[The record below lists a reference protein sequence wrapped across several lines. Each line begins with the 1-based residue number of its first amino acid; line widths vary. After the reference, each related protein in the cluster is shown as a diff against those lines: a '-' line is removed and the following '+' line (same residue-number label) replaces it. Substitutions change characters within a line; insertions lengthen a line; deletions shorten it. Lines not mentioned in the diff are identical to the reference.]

1 MKMACFMDKVQFLM
15 GLSME
20 MASFMDRWGI
30 EEGLSMKMASFMDSR
45 RQWSMRDLVR
55 CRWWRRSGGG
65 EEGGGGV
72 GALWGGVRG

>member
-1 MKMACFMDKVQFLM
+1 MKMAVFMDKVQFLM

>member
-1 MKMACFMDKVQFLM
+1 MKMAAFMDKVQFLV
-15 GLSME
+15 
-20 MASFMDRWGI
+20 
-30 EEGLSMKMASFMDSR
+30 GLSMKMACFMDSR

-72 GALWGGVRG
+72 GALWGGVRE

>member
-1 MKMACFMDKVQFLM
+1 MILSMKMAAFMDKVQFLV
-15 GLSME
+15 
-20 MASFMDRWGI
+20 
-30 EEGLSMKMASFMDSR
+30 GLSMKMACFMDSR

>member
-1 MKMACFMDKVQFLM
+1 MKMAAFMDKVQFLVGLSMKMACFMDERGGQV
-15 GLSME
+15 
-20 MASFMDRWGI
+20 
-30 EEGLSMKMASFMDSR
+30 GLSMKMACFMDSR

-72 GALWGGVRG
+72 GALWGGIRG